1 VDSIIPTADK
11 FLLGPVIGISQSA
24 SQGKQRGWRDRGSA
38 SELVAPLEL
47 LLLLD
52 GAEFLLAE
60 RARFAF
66 AVKLVHLEQR

>member
-1 VDSIIPTADK
+1 MIPTADK
-11 FLLGPVIGISQSA
+11 FLLGSVIGISQSA
-24 SQGKQRGWRDRGSA
+24 SQGKQQGWRGRGGV
-38 SELVAPLEL
+38 SEVVARLEL
-47 LLLLD
+47 LLFLD